1 MAIHPLRILLQ
12 MFYHPGPAFAALKR
26 APQSWPP
33 LLALAAGLA
42 AMQFWYVQSVDQAWL
57 RLHEPA
63 ADAAISGSGLMWTV
77 FLVSLL
83 SLPAGCALHAAYL
96 SVAGRLSG
104 FPQRFSD
111 WFAFSA
117 WTSVPNLLLLP
128 LMGFQIM
135 TSGGQVSQEE
145 LGLASLNAMAL
156 HLPYTHPWAGLATH
170 LDLALIWTVVLT
182 ASGLR
187 VWTGCRTAACLALA
201 ILPVAL
207 VVGVWAVAI
216 VVFG

>member
-1 MAIHPLRILLQ
+1 MHPLRILLQ

-26 APQSWPP
+26 TPRSWPP
-33 LLALAAGLA
+33 LLLLAAGLA
-42 AMQFWYVQSVDQAWL
+42 AIQFWYVRSVDQAWL
-57 RLHEPA
+57 RQHEA
-63 ADAAISGSGLMWTV
+63 AGDVAISGSGLMWTV
-77 FLVSLL
+77 FAVSLL
-83 SLPAGCALHAAYL
+83 ALPAGCALHAAYL
-96 SVAGRLSG
+96 SVAARLSG

-135 TSGGQVSQEE
+135 SSGGQVSQEE
-145 LGLASLNAMAL
+145 LSLASLNALAL

-182 ASGLR
+182 TTGLR
-187 VWTGCRTAACLALA
+187 AWTGRGTAACLALA
-201 ILPVAL
+201 LLPVAL